1 MIAHRLFVLA
11 LVLTALACPLVSAAG
26 EPASKQP
33 DLEVFVRQGCPH
45 CTEAKR
51 FLEDLQRDRPSLRI
65 VFRDVGQDP
74 TALRQLQELAA
85 RYGVQAR

>member
-26 EPASKQP
+26 EPASEQP
-33 DLEVFVRQGCPH
+33 DIEVFVRQGCSH

-51 FLEDLQRDRPSLRI
+51 FLEDLQRDRPSLRMVI
-65 VFRDVGQDP
+65 YDVDEDSA
-74 TALRQLQELAA
+74 TRW
-85 RYGVQAR
+85 